1 MDDRWQTVNTMP
13 DDKLMNVEHHL
24 EGHEFVVRLWSPG
37 VDFDAIS
44 QRYGEE
50 FDSLVLHCRQT
61 NKHVT
66 LRYRETRRHTKTLW
80 RLLHDQPT
88 QLGWV
93 DKGFTWSKLRRPG
106 TELASVLICQRPE
119 NGFLLSSHAIIC
131 IAYAITFTFSWLGY
145 LNLGNQ

>member
-66 LRYRETRRHTKTLW
+66 LRYRETRRHTKTL
-80 RLLHDQPT
+80 
-88 QLGWV
+88 
-93 DKGFTWSKLRRPG
+93 
-106 TELASVLICQRPE
+106 
-119 NGFLLSSHAIIC
+119 
-131 IAYAITFTFSWLGY
+131 
-145 LNLGNQ
+145 